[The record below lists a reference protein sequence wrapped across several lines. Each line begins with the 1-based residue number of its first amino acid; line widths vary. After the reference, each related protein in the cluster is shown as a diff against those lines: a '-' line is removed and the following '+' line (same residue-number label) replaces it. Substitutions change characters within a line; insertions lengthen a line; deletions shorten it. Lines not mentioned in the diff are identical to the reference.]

1 MKAPD
6 LAVVVAAAFTMSGS
20 AQDFRAQ
27 FRGRGRIGQV
37 GAKDNERQAFLA
49 KDALPSGAR
58 TAYFKDSTARPRTR

>member
-27 FRGRGRIGQV
+27 FRGRRRIGS
-37 GAKDNERQAFLA
+37 KKQAFLA